1 MTTSSDE
8 QPIDPS
14 RRRFLLAGAAAT
26 ALVADGAAPA
36 SAQTPMSASGPQ
48 PAPVAPRDQVPLPG
62 QIPAPAPQGYRFLSN
77 AEVETLSVMVDR
89 LIPADNLG
97 PGGVESGVVT
107 FIDRELGGQFGAAAR
122 WYMAGPWAE
131 GTPSQGWQLALTPAQ
146 VYRTSFLA
154 LDRWCLGSRS
164 KRFAE
169 LAPTDQDEVLTL
181 LQNGKIELDGI
192 SSDTFFQLLWQN
204 VVEGYL
210 SDPLY
215 GGNRDMAA
223 WRMIN
228 FPGSNPVL
236 TEAVDLN
243 GELYQLEPTAIG
255 A

>member
-1 MTTSSDE
+1 MTRGTL
-8 QPIDPS
+8 
-14 RRRFLLAGAAAT
+14 RRGCAVLALVT
-26 ALVADGAAPA
+26 ALLVIQIGLDQMRLPIGAQGVAAIY
-36 SAQTPMSASGPQ
+36 MSGEH
-48 PAPVAPRDQVPLPG
+48 R
-62 QIPAPAPQGYRFLSN
+62 
-77 AEVETLSVMVDR
+77 
-89 LIPADNLG
+89 
-97 PGGVESGVVT
+97 
-107 FIDRELGGQFGAAAR
+107 
-122 WYMAGPWAE
+122 AE

-146 VYRTSFLA
+146 VYRTSLLA